1 MLQGLSLI
9 PITTKKEERKKERK
23 KGRKKEREKEK
34 RKKNKQTTA
43 QKRKLGHHVP
53 CSALSGSQ
61 VVTCLITKP
70 LTVTCLI
77 TKPLTV
83 ANTIS
88 MLKVMMLQ
96 AQKIIQ
102 LGTIGTLR
110 AKIFIRHQMVMIVMI
125 ELAGWVEQW

>member
-1 MLQGLSLI
+1 MEPQ
-9 PITTKKEERKKERK
+9 
-23 KGRKKEREKEK
+23 KEK

-53 CSALSGSQ
+53 CSALSSSQ
-61 VVTCLITKP
+61 V
-70 LTVTCLI
+70 VTCLI